1 MVFTKRRDNRNVNIK
16 IENQNI
22 EQVCKAK
29 FLGII
34 IDEQLNWKEHIL
46 YISNK
51 ISKAIG
57 VMVKARSLGKRALL
71 SLYYSMIYPYL
82 TYCCQIWGA
91 TYIYN
96 MDRLYKLQKK
106 AIRII
111 CSENRFA
118 HSGPLMKE
126 LGVLNV
132 KNIYNYLAGQFMFRY
147 VNKLLPNVFES
158 YFTLSTS
165 VHTYNTRQQSSFR
178 LPYYRTNL
186 GKRSVR
192 YTGVKIWSEVLKS
205 EIDTNSSQPVFKH
218 NLKRCLLQGIICL
231 DCSKVT
237 T

>member
-1 MVFTKRRDNRNVNIK
+1 MDLCTVCTM
-16 IENQNI
+16 ENGVQNLSDWRWHSFGFHW
-22 EQVCKAK
+22 
-29 FLGII
+29 FLGITLSYQI
-34 IDEQLNWKEHIL
+34 MHIFIHYSVKCTHFTEL
-46 YISNK
+46 WPAQ
-51 ISKAIG
+51 SKTH
-57 VMVKARSLGKRALL
+57 
-71 SLYYSMIYPYL
+71 LYYSMIYPYL
-82 TYCCQIWGA
+82 PYCCQIWGA

-96 MDRLYKLQKK
+96 MDRLHKLQKK

>member
-1 MVFTKRRDNRNVNIK
+1 MVFTKRRDNRDVNIK

-57 VMVKARSLGKRALL
+57 VIAKARSLGKRAIL
-71 SLYYSMIYPYL
+71 SLYYSMIYLYV
-82 TYCCQIWGA
+82 TYCCQIWGT

-96 MDRLYKLQKK
+96 MDRLHKLQKK
-106 AIRII
+106 TIRII

-132 KNIYNYLAGQFMFRY
+132 KNIYNHLAGQFMFRY
-147 VNKLLPNVFES
+147 VNKLLSNVFES

-165 VHTYNTRQQSSFR
+165 VHTYNTRQQSTFR

-205 EIDTNSSQPVFKH
+205 EIDINKSQPVFKH

>member
-1 MVFTKRRDNRNVNIK
+1 MLR
-16 IENQNI
+16 
-22 EQVCKAK
+22 
-29 FLGII
+29 
-34 IDEQLNWKEHIL
+34 
-46 YISNK
+46 
-51 ISKAIG
+51 
-57 VMVKARSLGKRALL
+57 
-71 SLYYSMIYPYL
+71 
-82 TYCCQIWGA
+82 
-91 TYIYN
+91 
-96 MDRLYKLQKK
+96 
-106 AIRII
+106 
-111 CSENRFA
+111 NRFA

-132 KNIYNYLAGQFMFRY
+132 KNIYNYLAGQLMLRY

-165 VHTYNTRQQSSFR
+165 VHAYNTRQQSSFR

-205 EIDTNSSQPVFKH
+205 EIDIKSSQPVFKH

-237 T
+237 AKPSYFFGGVQPLVKKYTANKGTHGFTWWIH